1 MRLEEGG
8 GGCRV
13 SRALGLALDQGG
25 GAIHYFC
32 TLMTEPAFLK
42 IAFVSPQVVAQEET

>member
-13 SRALGLALDQGG
+13 SRALGLAFDQGG
-25 GAIHYFC
+25 GAI
-32 TLMTEPAFLK
+32 LFLH
-42 IAFVSPQVVAQEET
+42 FD